1 MEGQAS
7 VSDMIGFSW
16 KKSLE
21 LLMPFRF
28 KRWLKILIIVLFAGA
43 GIHGCNLNL
52 NLPRKTASAPT
63 STNVT
68 VSRRSTA
75 LSSET
80 SDKLSKTLPAGTQL
94 SAGVH
99 KVSGEGKTFAPQSQS
114 PGLAGAGT
122 KVLPGWGRLSGL
134 APWLVALLIVSSIAL
149 AVFFMWFAARFNF
162 ILLDVLITGQD
173 AIKEPFG
180 RHREPGTSY
189 FKWSLAILG
198 ISVGSVLL
206 AALFIA
212 TAMAILKW
220 NAVIGVLFMI
230 LAVFL
235 VLAVLLALGVIGAVV
250 RDFILPIM
258 YSEKIPVMAG
268 IDRFM
273 ESPALSFGKVVKYLL
288 ITLGLGI
295 LAAIVQGIVGILA
308 AICGLIAGAI
318 VAIPGFF
325 LVKALPLLKFPLIL
339 LGGFTAAALILAV
352 IVVVSMVMLPVAIFF
367 RMFALTYLTRLYPK
381 CDLLGFNK

>member
-28 KRWLKILIIVLFAGA
+28 KRWFKILIIVLFAGA
-43 GIHGCNLNL
+43 GVHGCNLNL
-52 NLPRKTASAPT
+52 PNKKASVLTSTASPA
-63 STNVT
+63 
-68 VSRRSTA
+68 SRRSTA
-75 LSSET
+75 LSSEA
-80 SDKLSKTLPAGTQL
+80 SNKLSKTLSAGTQF
-94 SAGVH
+94 SAGIP
-99 KVSGEGKTFAPQSQS
+99 KVSGGEGKTLGQRSQS

-122 KVLPGWGRLSGL
+122 KVLPGWGRFPAF

-149 AVFFMWFAARFNF
+149 AVFFMWLSARFNF
-162 ILLDVLITGQD
+162 ILLDVLTTGQD

-206 AALFIA
+206 AALVVA

-220 NAVIGVLFMI
+220 NTVIGVLFMI
-230 LAVFL
+230 LAVL
-235 VLAVLLALGVIGAVV
+235 LALAVLLVLGVISVVV

-273 ESPALSFGKVVKYLL
+273 ESQALSFGKVVKYLL

-295 LAAIVQGIVGILA
+295 LAVIVQGIVGILA
-308 AICGLIAGAI
+308 AIGGLIAGAI

-325 LVKALPLLKFPLIL
+325 LVKALPLLKFPLIF
-339 LGGFTAAALILAV
+339 LGGFTAMALILAV

-367 RMFALTYLTRLYPK
+367 RMFALAYLTRLYPE